1 MKKLSNGTA
10 STSDVD
16 DFYKKYPK
24 IECKDGECYAGIN
37 PHKHLNKQLNYA
49 RRWGIKD
56 PSMYGIGLR
65 MNNTVNDFD
74 HGNSPRITY
83 SNFEGYLNQLLTDRG
98 FRGGYEFYW
107 NSKKS
112 NQQVWDSQRCNCYDG
127 AELIIEIARDMG
139 LTNASLIHGSWKGLG
154 HMGAMIGGKL
164 YDMTQF
170 QNYGVF
176 RGTSGVSFG
185 GVAGEPNRGKRI
197 RWNRVAGKG
206 SSGSSS
212 TTNNNNKKELHITI
226 TGNTFIGEKD
236 FAKKI
241 REISEDVF
249 YDNMS
254 VNPALGV

>member
-1 MKKLSNGTA
+1 
-10 STSDVD
+10 
-16 DFYKKYPK
+16 
-24 IECKDGECYAGIN
+24 
-37 PHKHLNKQLNYA
+37 
-49 RRWGIKD
+49 
-56 PSMYGIGLR
+56 
-65 MNNTVNDFD
+65 
-74 HGNSPRITY
+74 
-83 SNFEGYLNQLLTDRG
+83 
-98 FRGGYEFYW
+98 
-107 NSKKS
+107 
-112 NQQVWDSQRCNCYDG
+112 
-127 AELIIEIARDMG
+127 
-139 LTNASLIHGSWKGLG
+139 
-154 HMGAMIGGKL
+154 MGALIGGKL

-206 SSGSSS
+206 SSSNSS